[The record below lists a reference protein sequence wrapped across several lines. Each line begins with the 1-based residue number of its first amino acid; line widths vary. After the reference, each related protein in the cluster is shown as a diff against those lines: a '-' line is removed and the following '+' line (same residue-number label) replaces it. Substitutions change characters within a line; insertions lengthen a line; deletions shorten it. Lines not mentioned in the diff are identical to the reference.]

1 MSQQSLPQGL
11 ASQPEAARAPRRS
24 SLLRSRKWWGFAF
37 VLPVVLFFGAFSI
50 FPIAYG
56 FYLSLTDFTL
66 LRSPEWVGA
75 RNYVNLWH
83 DGLFQQAVR
92 VTIGFVLGTTVPV
105 WILSLLAALLFFQ
118 RFPAR
123 GMFKALFFLPVL
135 PSLVVVS
142 IVWKVLLH
150 PDGILTS
157 MVGPIVGMSEINWL
171 NSAVLAPWSMIIV
184 QNWATIP
191 FFMLIWLAGLSGIPT
206 ELREAALIDGANRLQ
221 AFLRVELP
229 MLRPTAVLV
238 AAVSTIQA
246 FQGFILQ
253 YVMSPDKGGPADST
267 TTLALLIWKY
277 GFQYFRMG
285 EAAAISVILFL
296 IILLVTF
303 LQLVLGRA
311 DTPVGR

>member
-1 MSQQSLPQGL
+1 MNEVKLPRNLPSGVH
-11 ASQPEAARAPRRS
+11 ARPARRS
-24 SLLRSRKWWGFAF
+24 RLMRRRKWWGFAF
-37 VLPVVLFFGAFSI
+37 VLPVVLFFGVFSI
-50 FPIAYG
+50 FPIVYG

-66 LRSPEWVGA
+66 LRPPEWVGA
-75 RNYVNLWH
+75 RNYINLWH
-83 DGLFQQAVR
+83 DGLFRQAVR
-92 VTIGFVLGTTVPV
+92 VTLGFVLGTTVPV

-118 RFPAR
+118 RFPGR
-123 GMFKALFFLPVL
+123 NVFKVLFFLPVL

-142 IVWKVLLH
+142 IVWKLLLH
-150 PDGILTS
+150 PNGVLS
-157 MVGPIVGMSEINWL
+157 NLLGPLVGASEINWL
-171 NSAVLAPWSMIIV
+171 NSIQLAPWSMILV

-191 FFMLIWLAGLSGIPT
+191 FFMLIWLAGLAGIPT
-206 ELREAALIDGANRLQ
+206 ELREAAMIDGANRVQ
-221 AFLRVELP
+221 SFLRVELP

-253 YVMSPDKGGPADST
+253 FVMSPDQGGPADST

-285 EAAAISVILFL
+285 EAAAISIILFL
-296 IILLVTF
+296 IILLVTVA
-303 LQLVLGRA
+303 QLVLGRG